1 MTNAEEMFVQYWY
14 NTNKN
19 IFMMN
24 ELKDT
29 LFKVWLE
36 VCEKFKD
43 YSHEDKWFRVGDYY
57 KERIIKGV

>member
-1 MTNAEEMFVQYWY
+1 M
-14 NTNKN
+14 KN

-57 KERIIKGV
+57 KQRIIQGVKP